1 MSRQSK
7 QNNQATPSQPQ
18 LNIKDLDS
26 AMDSFRSELEHLSK
40 RIDILPRVEK
50 DGSSE
55 CHFAEDLYADKEEAA
70 EKVAQRLRD
79 IKGYMPLAER
89 EIARCSHNLSTIS
102 SDKGRLRDDE
112 AITQYQDA
120 LHAQQYHYQKAVE
133 RRKALQELIQQA
145 EQLLSKANTKKYP
158 GKKPEK
164 RFRPPVGLLG
174 GLPSPGA
181 SMAAPI
187 SISPAFDRPSLPRS
201 ELGDLLSLGPLPAPL
216 AGKIVP

>member
-7 QNNQATPSQPQ
+7 QNNQTPLPQPQ
-18 LNIKDLDS
+18 LNIRDLDS
-26 AMDSFRSELEHLSK
+26 AMASFRSELEHLSK

-79 IKGYMPLAER
+79 ISGYMPLVER
-89 EIARCSHNLSTIS
+89 EITRCCNNLTTIS

-112 AITQYQDA
+112 AIAQYQHA
-120 LHAQQYHYQKAVE
+120 LRAQQHHYQKAVE

-145 EQLLSKANTKKYP
+145 EQLLSKANAKQYP
-158 GKKPEK
+158 GKKPKK
-164 RFRPPVGLLG
+164 RFRPPAGAFG
-174 GLPSPGA
+174 GLPVPRV

-201 ELGDLLSLGPLPAPL
+201 ELGDLLSLGPLPAPS